1 MLKSYMK
8 RLEEAGHNPN
18 DIQPSDDH
26 THMYDE
32 QVEQSIVIRMKDHT
46 EYLGMFEYKKDNEQ
60 KIFKALVYGKFFKE
74 FSVAHFCDFLF
85 FRLET
90 QTCPANVAR
99 IASLHPF
106 HDGPIHRSH

>member
-60 KIFKALVYGKFFKE
+60 KIFKALVYGKFLK
-74 FSVAHFCDFLF
+74 
-85 FRLET
+85 
-90 QTCPANVAR
+90 
-99 IASLHPF
+99 SLVWHISPSF
-106 HDGPIHRSH
+106 